1 MRSFRSTVIATSLFA
16 MVGAVSPLSVSAAGP
31 RIDPLISVEQ
41 NRAEIVGGLVA
52 QWRDQFAAGKEAE
65 LRNTLMGL
73 RADKLLAVSAVQ
85 DPKLLATVLER
96 GDFLAL
102 FPGSN
107 ETLPGDGASPT
118 DLPTGGKALGSA
130 TADLVYTPVA
140 PCRLY
145 STFGPGGALPTGT
158 TFSPNTRRTIVPAG
172 NCGIP
177 SSAGVVGVVMTL
189 VAANVTPAAG
199 GYVQLLAP
207 GSASSAV
214 AMTFNVGQVF
224 SSANTL
230 VATNSAA
237 NFDIVVGGTGAEV
250 LVDVFGYYAPPV
262 ATALQCVETANTDLS
277 ISPNGGTGNAGA
289 PSCPVGYTQTSTN
302 CETTS
307 WLMPIVYFQSGTCSA
322 RNGDTTS
329 QTLRAS
335 RTCCRVPGR

>member
-1 MRSFRSTVIATSLFA
+1 MITLRSAVIAASVCA
-16 MVGAVSPLSVSAAGP
+16 IVGAVQPLAATAAGP
-31 RIDPLISVEQ
+31 RVDPLVSVEQ

-52 QWRDQFAAGKEAE
+52 QWRDQFAAGKQAE

-102 FPGSN
+102 FPGSD

-118 DLPTGGKALGSA
+118 DLPSGGKALGSA
-130 TADLVYTPVA
+130 SADLVYTPVA

-177 SSAGVVGVVMTL
+177 SAAGVVGVVMTL

-262 ATALQCVETANTDLS
+262 ATALQCVDTANNTVNDVAA
-277 ISPNGGTGNAGA
+277 GGTVNVSA
-289 PSCPVGYTQTSTN
+289 PSCPVGYTQTATN
-302 CETTS
+302 CETSS
-307 WLMPIVYFQSGTCSA
+307 WLMPIVFFHAGTCSA
-322 RNGDTTS
+322 RNNDAS
-329 QTLRAS
+329 PQDIRAS